1 MSDLNDTDTII
12 AVNNL
17 IKQFKSFKALD
28 NLNFKVS
35 KGEIFG
41 LIGPDGA
48 GKTTTFHIL
57 GGISNASFGE
67 VKILDLNPKDT
78 KIKVSYITQ
87 QFSLYSDLTVSEN
100 IDYVASIKNIS
111 KDTYI
116 QRKEKYLNL
125 VKLNKFTS
133 RLTSQLSGGMKQKL
147 ALCCAVISEP
157 EILLLDEP
165 TTGVDPISRRDFWD
179 ILASLSDSGITIVVA
194 TPYLDE
200 AERCTKVAFINNGRI
215 VNSGSPESLKA
226 TFNLGKLEIFA
237 SSKTISDL
245 YDEYNQNS
253 KISNIK
259 AYGDKLEIIAEKND
273 IVNIN
278 GAVSK
283 VADQTAIIPLNLDDA
298 FNLNLK
304 NLSQN
309 VKTYPYPFSK
319 SSLVKGG
326 IAIKADKLSKNFG
339 SFKSVDSVNLE
350 IKYGEIFGLL
360 GANGA
365 GKTTTIKMLCGL
377 LQPSAGFIQIGGS
390 CGQDLSIKEKIGY
403 MSQKFVMYSDLTV
416 RENLQYYLGI
426 YKTPKRIQ
434 KTKLDWVIN
443 VFNLSQELDTLTGK
457 LPGGYK
463 QKLSF
468 AASILHEPEILFLDE
483 PTSGVDPFMRQVL
496 WDYIRQLAKNGTAI
510 LTTTHFIP
518 EAENC
523 HSLGFMVNGKLVATG
538 SPNKIKQGQKLLEL
552 TVDKLTQATEAL
564 RQNYKPWQV
573 SIFGNNIH
581 IYLDDINDEAYKTIL
596 NSANINISS
605 QRIVPYTLE
614 DAFIKIIE
622 TSEED

>member
-1 MSDLNDTDTII
+1 
-12 AVNNL
+12 
-17 IKQFKSFKALD
+17 
-28 NLNFKVS
+28 
-35 KGEIFG
+35 
-41 LIGPDGA
+41 
-48 GKTTTFHIL
+48 
-57 GGISNASFGE
+57 
-67 VKILDLNPKDT
+67 
-78 KIKVSYITQ
+78 
-87 QFSLYSDLTVSEN
+87 
-100 IDYVASIKNIS
+100 
-111 KDTYI
+111 
-116 QRKEKYLNL
+116 
-125 VKLNKFTS
+125 
-133 RLTSQLSGGMKQKL
+133 
-147 ALCCAVISEP
+147 
-157 EILLLDEP
+157 
-165 TTGVDPISRRDFWD
+165 
-179 ILASLSDSGITIVVA
+179 
-194 TPYLDE
+194 
-200 AERCTKVAFINNGRI
+200 
-215 VNSGSPESLKA
+215 
-226 TFNLGKLEIFA
+226 
-237 SSKTISDL
+237 
-245 YDEYNQNS
+245 
-253 KISNIK
+253 
-259 AYGDKLEIIAEKND
+259 
-273 IVNIN
+273 
-278 GAVSK
+278 
-283 VADQTAIIPLNLDDA
+283 
-298 FNLNLK
+298 
-304 NLSQN
+304 
-309 VKTYPYPFSK
+309 
-319 SSLVKGG
+319 
-326 IAIKADKLSKNFG
+326 
-339 SFKSVDSVNLE
+339 
-350 IKYGEIFGLL
+350 
-360 GANGA
+360 
-365 GKTTTIKMLCGL
+365 MLCGL

-457 LPGGYK
+457 MPGGYK

-581 IYLDDINDEAYKTIL
+581 IYLDDINDETYKTIL

-622 TSEED
+622 TNEEG